1 MTYSSADGTV
11 VRRTGNKGPRPNA
24 RKEWIVIR
32 KDTYV
37 GALQMWRP
45 TLPLTIKQACE
56 AFNAFSRWDETA
68 VKMITVKEWDE
79 MQKSFT
85 KETA

>member
-1 MTYSSADGTV
+1 MTYSTSDGTT
-11 VRRTGNKGPRPNA
+11 VRRSGNKGPRPNA

-37 GALQMWRP
+37 GASQEWRP

-56 AFNAFSRWDETA
+56 AFEHFSRWDETT
-68 VKMITVKEWDE
+68 VKMITVKEWE
-79 MQKSFT
+79 AMQT
-85 KETA
+85 LGVQA